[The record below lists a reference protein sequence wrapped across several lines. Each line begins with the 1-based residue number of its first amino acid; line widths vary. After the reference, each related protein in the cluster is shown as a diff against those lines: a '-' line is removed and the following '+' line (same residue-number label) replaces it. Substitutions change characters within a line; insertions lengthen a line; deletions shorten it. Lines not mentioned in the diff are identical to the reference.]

1 MLNIKIIGSGCPNC
15 QKLETLCKEAATE
28 NNIEAVFEN
37 GILRPLTEPH
47 LKNHQR
53 VRIEIL
59 SGDDKSSV
67 ESQKKTLL
75 EFAGVGKGRFT
86 DVARNHDRYLY
97 SKD

>member
-1 MLNIKIIGSGCPNC
+1 MSKV
-15 QKLETLCKEAATE
+15 
-28 NNIEAVFEN
+28 IEAIFEN

-59 SGDDKSSV
+59 SEDDESSV
-67 ESQKKTLL
+67 EAQKKILL
-75 EFAGVGKGRFT
+75 EFAGLGQSNFT

-97 SKD
+97 PKD